1 MWATVSIISF
11 LLPIAYLLIISQII
25 KGWNALPEWD
35 TLKKT
40 VNTKVSVLIAA
51 RNEAENIEATLS
63 AVTSQHYPTDLLEI
77 IVIDD
82 HSTDDTAALVK
93 AFPASNIKLI
103 DLSQHVD
110 EANTQSFK
118 KKAIEVAIA
127 QSTGSLM
134 VTTDADCLT
143 PPNWLRYIVSYYEI
157 HRPKIIAAPVVFTD
171 EQDIFQRFQ
180 SLDFIGM
187 MGVTGAGIHKRFL
200 HMCNGANLAY
210 EKAVFHEVNGFEGI
224 DHLASGDDMLL
235 MHKIV
240 KQYPDG
246 IAYLKQRDAAVRT
259 TPKRSIRA
267 FLNQRLR
274 WATKTTSYQE
284 KQVTAIWA
292 LVWVYSVSIV
302 LTGLLSVFYP
312 PFLALFIVQLLAKV
326 LIDFVFLG
334 TVARFFGRGDLMRFG
349 VFGAAVFWEIW
360 YVVTVGLLGSVKA
373 KYEWKGRTVK

>member
-1 MWATVSIISF
+1 MWVIIAVFVSLLTAAYLIIISS
-11 LLPIAYLLIISQII
+11 IT
-25 KGWNALPEWD
+25 KGWKALPEWD

-51 RNEAENIEATLS
+51 RNEEKNIEATLRS
-63 AVTSQHYPTDLLEI
+63 ITNQDYPAELFEI

-82 HSTDDTAALVK
+82 HSTDRTAALVK
-93 AFPASNIKLI
+93 DFPATNISLI
-103 DLSQHVD
+103 DLAKHV
-110 EANTQSFK
+110 APGSTQSFK
-118 KKAIEVAIA
+118 KKAIEVAIGQA
-127 QSTGSLM
+127 KGSLI
-134 VTTDADCLT
+134 VTTDADCLAM
-143 PPNWLRYIVSYYEI
+143 PHWLRYIVSYYEI

-171 EQDIFQRFQ
+171 EHTLFQQFQ

-187 MGVTGAGIHKRFL
+187 MGVTGAGIHKKFL

-210 EKAVFHEVNGFEGI
+210 EKAVFNEVNGFEGV

-235 MHKIV
+235 MHKV
-240 KQYPDG
+240 VQRYPDQV
-246 IAYLKQRDAAVRT
+246 AYLKQAGAVVTT
-259 TPKRSIRA
+259 TPKRSIQA

-284 KQVTAIWA
+284 KQVTIIWG
-292 LVWVYSVSIV
+292 LVWLFSVSIV
-302 LTGLLSVFYP
+302 LTGLASVFYP
-312 PFLALFIVQLLAKV
+312 FLLWLFLLQFSIKAITDY
-326 LIDFVFLG
+326 LFLG
-334 TVARFFGRGDLMRFG
+334 EVARFFGRGDLMRIG